1 MKSVKYVLLALMMA
15 AFGFS
20 SYVACGGP
28 QTTGGNENTAGAEQG
43 TSTETTTNDGGT
55 NNNNNNVGTDTSPQ
69 EEGPKEAGP
78 AITATFEP
86 ASGAEIGIQDC
97 IKVTFSRAP
106 STSRANRSAEMKQEG
121 SSLVIAVSFSLT
133 EAKGE
138 ICPFSLLRYEKK
150 YTLSLKVKDPD
161 DKTKE
166 YPFTATYTT
175 KKAPVGKPLEVSR
188 GVNIKLKGLK
198 SPAALQTLLGS
209 VSPDQIP
216 PILLTLH
223 SRDDGA
229 KGKLLFVGG
238 LGKAPDGGKPHQGK
252 DVVDTKTPVSLSLE
266 GEFEGPSFFV
276 GPTNFILS
284 IAGFNLQLENLSLTG
299 TFTDDGKSIKEAI
312 LEGVIDP
319 ELIKQQ
325 FGLDA
330 CATLLRDD
338 CFKNSE
344 GKDRVRIVGLVEGI
358 ENPLEFSVFVT
369 APLYLQQG
377 LDGAATKVEVYSTTE
392 IKDTDV
398 TMAWSTCAGSAK
410 EDKPCDTKEGAK
422 ITPATVDGTMTIDAS
437 KKHGTFAPKSA
448 LTAGTWYRVELTA
461 KNSAAKEFKT
471 FFVFKTK

>member
-1 MKSVKYVLLALMMA
+1 MQHVKYVLVALMIV

-20 SYVACGGP
+20 SYTACGGP
-28 QTTGGNENTAGAEQG
+28 QTTNGNENT
-43 TSTETTTNDGGT
+43 TTTETGGNSEVVGNDGGT
-55 NNNNNNVGTDTSPQ
+55 NTNNNNNVADTAPQ

-78 AITATFEP
+78 AITATFDP

-106 STSRANRSAEMKQEG
+106 SASRANRFAEIKLDG
-121 SSLVIAVSFSLT
+121 SSTIVAVSFSLT
-133 EAKGE
+133 DAKGE

-150 YTLSLKVKDPD
+150 YMLSVKVKDPD
-161 DKTKE
+161 DKAKD
-166 YPFTATYTT
+166 YSFTANYTT
-175 KKAPVGKPLEVSR
+175 KKAPAGKPLEVNR

-284 IAGFNLQLENLSLTG
+284 IAGFNLQLEDLSLTG

-325 FGLDA
+325 FGIDA

-338 CFKNSE
+338 CFKNAD
-344 GKDRVRIVGLVEGI
+344 GKDRVRIVGTVEGI
-358 ENPLEFSVFVT
+358 DNPLEFSVFVT

-377 LDGAATKVEVYSTTE
+377 IDGATSKIELYTTND

-398 TMAWSTCAGSAK
+398 TFTWSTCKGSAK
-410 EDKPCDTKEGAK
+410 EDKPCDAKEGATV
-422 ITPATVDGTMTIDAS
+422 TPATVDGTLTVDAS
-437 KKHGTFAPKSA
+437 KKHGTFAAKAA
-448 LTAGTWYRVELTA
+448 LTAATWYRVEVTA
-461 KNSAAKEFKT
+461 KDSAAKEFKT
-471 FFVFKTK
+471 FIMFKTK